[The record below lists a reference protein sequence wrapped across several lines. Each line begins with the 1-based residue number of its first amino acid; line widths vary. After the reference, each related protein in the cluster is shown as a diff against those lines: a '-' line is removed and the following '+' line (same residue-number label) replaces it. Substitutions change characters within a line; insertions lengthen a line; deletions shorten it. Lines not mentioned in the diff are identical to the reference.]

1 MYKPCTSKK
10 KITTILLLLLGTL
23 LTFPTFGQN
32 KQPSVLEKTMS
43 VQATNVHLSEALD
56 ILADKAA
63 VSFSYSSSLL
73 NLQKKVNLNYT
84 NRSLKDIL
92 TELLGRQLKGLSVN
106 GKQITIQVN
115 GPSGSIKGNV
125 KSKDGKGVAY
135 VTVGIKGLKSTQT
148 DAQGTYILKG
158 IEEGNHT
165 LSLSY
170 IGLDTQHRQVTV
182 NASETSTA
190 NFILAENSQELSE
203 VEVNGKKV
211 NKFVTKKSETVAK
224 LPLDNLEN
232 PQVYTTIT
240 KSLFNEQ
247 ITTDLTDVLKN
258 TPGILKMQGS
268 IGRSGDGAVYYNLRG
283 FPTKIS
289 MIDGIAGQTNGDIDP
304 ANIEKIEVI
313 KGPSGTLFGGALTTF
328 GGVINVVTKK
338 PIDTLGGE
346 IGYTTG
352 NFSLNRLTADV
363 YGPVNKDKSLQ
374 FRLNAAY
381 HKRASFQDAGFR
393 KSTFIAPVISYRFN
407 EKLDLVLNAEFYDYE
422 GTNPSIV
429 FLHRTRKYI
438 ATTPQELN
446 YDWKR
451 SFTSNDITLKAPAS
465 NIHGQL
471 NYKINSNWNSHTNI
485 SRNTRKTDGLY
496 QYQFIRGATSDDLVE
511 RNVQYQ
517 NYEGTSTALQQNFN
531 GDFKLAGMRHRLVAG
546 LDYLNQTT
554 YNNNSAIVKFDT
566 VSAINGMLPAKYGN
580 LTRAKAEAKIA
591 AITGVGAA
599 GAVIKN
605 YNSSN
610 IYSVYV
616 SDAINL
622 NEELLAMLS
631 LRIDRFQSLGTMNLA
646 TNTQQ
651 TNTRYNQTAVSP
663 KFGVVYQ
670 IVKDKISL
678 FGNYMNGFSN
688 VAPVSQPLDDI
699 SGVFKPQQAN
709 QFEGGVKMDVF
720 NNRLSFT
727 ASYYDIKVKDVL
739 RDEITKR
746 AGIDYNIVVQDG
758 TQTSKGIEL
767 ELIAN
772 PVTGLNIIA
781 GYSHNESKL
790 TRSSAA
796 LQDRRPASAG
806 PSDLIN
812 FWASYVQP
820 DGQFKG
826 LGAGFGGNYAGKY
839 LSGNSAITGEFIFP
853 AYTLLNATIFYETRR
868 CRVGVKADNL
878 GNELYFTGQG
888 VLSAQMPRTISA
900 NVTLKF

>member
-10 KITTILLLLLGTL
+10 KITTILLLLCNLFLWIPVFSQERQT
-23 LTFPTFGQN
+23 
-32 KQPSVLEKTMS
+32 SILEKS
-43 VQATNVHLSEALD
+43 ISIQATNLSLNDALEA
-56 ILADKAA
+56 IANKAA
-63 VSFSYSSSLL
+63 ISFSYSSSLL
-73 NLQKKVNLNYT
+73 NVQRKVNLNYS
-84 NRSLKDIL
+84 NRTLKDII
-92 TELLGRQLKGLSVN
+92 TELLGRQLKGLSIN
-106 GKQITIQVN
+106 GKQITIQVS
-115 GPSGSIKGNV
+115 GPGGNIKGSV
-125 KSKDGKGVAY
+125 KTSDGKPAVY
-135 VTVGIKGLKSTQT
+135 VTVTIKGLKSTQT
-148 DAQGTYILKG
+148 DVHGNYHFKD
-158 IEEGNHT
+158 IEEGNYT
-165 LSLSY
+165 MTSSF
-170 IGLDTQHRQVTV
+170 IGLSTQHKQVTITSQETTVV
-182 NASETSTA
+182 NFT
-190 NFILAENSQELSE
+190 LAENSEELNE

-211 NKFVTKKSETVAK
+211 NKFVTRKSETVAK
-224 LPLDNLEN
+224 LPLNNLEN

-283 FPTKIS
+283 FPTRIS

-313 KGPSGTLFGGALTTF
+313 KGPSGTLYGGSLTTF
-328 GGVINVVTKK
+328 GGLINVITKK

-352 NFSLNRLTADV
+352 NYNLNRLTADI
-363 YGPVNKDKSLQ
+363 YGPLNKDKNLL
-374 FRLNAAY
+374 FRINAAY
-381 HKRASFQDAGFR
+381 HKRSGFQDAGFR
-393 KSTFIAPVISYRFN
+393 KSTFIAPVITYRLN
-407 EKLDLVLNAEFYDYE
+407 EKLDLSLNAEFYDYE

-446 YDWKR
+446 YDWSR
-451 SFTSNDITLKAPAS
+451 SFTSNDITLKAPAT

-471 NYKINSNWNSHTNI
+471 NYKISDNWTSQTSI
-485 SRNTRKTDGLY
+485 ARNTRKTDGMY

-511 RNVQYQ
+511 RNVQLQ
-517 NYEGTSTALQQNFN
+517 NYEGASTAIQQNFN
-531 GDFKLAGMRHRLVAG
+531 GDFKLAGMRHRIVAG

-566 VSAINGMLPAKYGN
+566 VSAISGILPAKYGT

-591 AITGVGAA
+591 AITGVGTA

-610 IYSVYV
+610 IYSIYA
-616 SDAINL
+616 SDAVNL
-622 NEELLAMLS
+622 TDQLLAMLS

-651 TNTRYNQTAVSP
+651 ANSKYTQTAISP
-663 KFGVVYQ
+663 KLGLVYQ
-670 IVKDKISL
+670 IVKEKISL

-688 VAPVSQPLDDI
+688 VAPVSQPLSDV
-699 SGVFKPQQAN
+699 SGTFKPQQAN
-709 QFEGGVKMDVF
+709 QFEGGAKMDIF
-720 NNRLSFT
+720 SNRLSFT
-727 ASYYDIKVKDVL
+727 ASYYNIKVKDVT
-739 RDEITKR
+739 RDQTIRVDGK
-746 AGIDYNIVVQDG
+746 DYNIIVQDG
-758 TQTSKGIEL
+758 TQVSKGVEL

-772 PVTGLNIIA
+772 PLTGLNIIA
-781 GYSHNESKL
+781 GYAYNDSKL
-790 TRSSAA
+790 IRSTKE
-796 LQDRRPASAG
+796 LEGRRPASAG
-806 PSDLIN
+806 PSNLVN

-826 LGAGFGGNYAGKY
+826 LGIGFGGNYAGKY
-839 LSGNSAITGEFIFP
+839 LSGNSLTTGVFTFP
-853 AYTLLNATIFYETRR
+853 AYTLLNSTIFYDARS
-868 CRVGVKADNL
+868 CRIGLKVDNL
-878 GNELYFTGQG
+878 TDELYFTGQG
-888 VLSAQMPRTISA
+888 VLSAQMPRLVSA